1 MKIKI
6 DVDEQNGGCVPRYAK
21 DMDAGAD
28 VFSPVAFDIP
38 GHGTVKLCLEIS
50 VHIPNGYVGFVMP
63 RSGNAANGLSVAP
76 VPIDP
81 SYTGKIHAIITN
93 QKSGLMRVYAGDK
106 VAQLVVM
113 PFVRA
118 DFVAGDIQ
126 VRGDAGF
133 GSTGGNVK

>member
-6 DVDEQNGGCVPRYAK
+6 DVDDERGGCVPRYSK

-28 VFSPVAFDIP
+28 VFAPQDVTIISGSTEKI
-38 GHGTVKLCLEIS
+38 CLEIS
-50 VHIPNGYVGFVMP
+50 VHIPNGYVGFIMP
-63 RSGNAANGLSVAP
+63 RSGNATKGLYVAP

-81 SYTGKIHAIITN
+81 SYTGKIHAIVTN
-93 QKSGLMRVYAGDK
+93 HAKFACNINRGDRI
-106 VAQLVVM
+106 AQLVIM

-118 DFVAGDIQ
+118 DFVAGDLQ